1 MNNLSTDYDVRL
13 ATLKKLGGDM
23 SKKYATIYDVD
34 LAILEKTGQGGGG
47 DVELKTFGGKSL
59 KGQGEF
65 LDNYSGIPSQGDFL
79 GVTEQ
84 LYRPERFE
92 QQISY
97 PEEFQNAYSY
107 KFIEFYNNNAYNM
120 PTPEFFIL
128 YVKKTQ
134 EDFGTILLYDING
147 DSPMNVYQCPE
158 DFTDMKTYQMNGSMF
173 FYNSNSVF
181 KLSVLYAE
189 TIDFQFVKLDVD
201 TADETFKN
209 FIQWL
214 RTHNFKKQI
223 LITNSTTIISDD
235 SGILYRIN
243 NYDIQQISSFT
254 NFPDGLVCN
263 TDNMYC
269 MYHNYGII
277 YNRGG
282 DILYCSYDNVSEFK
296 ILDSFVSLDSTPKIY
311 QYFDLQLSENESSY
325 SYHLVSPNNGKCY
338 FIYKTYSEEGVE
350 TVSLREG
357 SSTYALSGFDL
368 ASEVD
373 GYINSENGIILRTG
387 NFLTKYYISDFLY
400 DYKLGFTFKEDGT
413 PEWKVQNI
421 AEQKATE
428 KIEEFKN
435 SGYVEDVVNNKV
447 NEVNNKVNEVVN
459 DLYNITTQSS
469 ESSVKDYAEND
480 LNDTQFATVNAPAPY
495 SNPNGNNSV
504 TLIEDLTDC
513 VWSAEQ
519 TINSHKALYRIL
531 YNGERAF
538 EIGLHRKDDGDIA
551 PTVKCV
557 FAATNYFEPGSNIT
571 INDESGN
578 RFEISDFENQS
589 SYKLD
594 QVGLTGKKI
603 WINYFINSSISATSL
618 DFEICTGAM
627 RNWIGGVDKSNLS
640 YVNITTTKTAKYA
653 TKEELN
659 GKANSS
665 DLLPIE
671 GRIGAVEQSVANK
684 VDNSSIWSGTQSE
697 WDALPVETQNTIK
710 IALITE

>member
-1 MNNLSTDYDVRL
+1 M
-13 ATLKKLGGDM
+13 
-23 SKKYATIYDVD
+23 
-34 LAILEKTGQGGGG
+34 
-47 DVELKTFGGKSL
+47 
-59 KGQGEF
+59 
-65 LDNYSGIPSQGDFL
+65 
-79 GVTEQ
+79 
-84 LYRPERFE
+84 
-92 QQISY
+92 
-97 PEEFQNAYSY
+97 
-107 KFIEFYNNNAYNM
+107 
-120 PTPEFFIL
+120 
-128 YVKKTQ
+128 
-134 EDFGTILLYDING
+134 
-147 DSPMNVYQCPE
+147 
-158 DFTDMKTYQMNGSMF
+158 
-173 FYNSNSVF
+173 
-181 KLSVLYAE
+181 
-189 TIDFQFVKLDVD
+189 
-201 TADETFKN
+201 
-209 FIQWL
+209 
-214 RTHNFKKQI
+214 
-223 LITNSTTIISDD
+223 
-235 SGILYRIN
+235 YRIN

-269 MYHNYGII
+269 MYYNYGII

-282 DILYCSYDNVSEFK
+282 DILYCSDDNVSEFK

-311 QYFDLQLSENESSY
+311 QYFELQLSENESSY

-338 FIYKTYSEEGVE
+338 FIYKTYSEAGVE

-357 SSTYALSGFDL
+357 SSPYALSGFDL

-373 GYINSENGIILRTG
+373 GYINAENGIILRTG

-400 DYKLGFTFKEDGT
+400 DYKLGF
-413 PEWKVQNI
+413 VYQNPGVDEFRVNEI

-447 NEVNNKVNEVVN
+447 NEVNNKVNEVDNKVNEVVN

-480 LNDTQFATVNAPAPY
+480 LNDTQFAIVNAQVPY

-504 TLIEDLTDC
+504 TLIEDITDC
-513 VWSAEQ
+513 VWSSEQ
-519 TINSHKALYRIL
+519 TPNHHKALYRIL

-538 EIGLHRKDDGDIA
+538 EIGLYRKDDGDIA
-551 PTVKCV
+551 PTVRFA
-557 FAATNYFEPGSNIT
+557 FAATNYFAPGSMIT

-627 RNWIGGVDKSNLS
+627 RNWIGGVDHSNLS
-640 YVNITTTKTAKYA
+640 YANITTTKTAKYA

-659 GKANSS
+659 GKADSS
-665 DLLPIE
+665 TIISLT
-671 GRIGAVEQSVANK
+671 GRIDSVEQSVANK
-684 VDNSSIWSGTQSE
+684 VDNSSIWSGTQAE